1 MNRYSVLALVL
12 IIMMTMIIGF
22 TPEEKEIE
30 LTGYADGINQ
40 NENGFTFWI
49 HDVDGDSVKAY
60 SKTPVDD
67 SLHVFKGKYS
77 SDRGIFFVD
86 GTESYAHAV
95 EE

>member
-12 IIMMTMIIGF
+12 IIMMTVIIGF
-22 TPEEKEIE
+22 APEEKEIE
-30 LTGYADGINQ
+30 LTGYAEGIGQ

-49 HDVDGDSVKAY
+49 HDVDGDSLKAY
-60 SKTPVDD
+60 SKTSVDD

-77 SDRGIFFVD
+77 ADGGIFFVD
-86 GTESYAHAV
+86 RMESYAHAV